1 MKFMRI
7 SSFACCALVL
17 GPFSPPSLAL
27 EGDSEQPIRIVAEE
41 ALRDERT
48 GLTVYRG
55 NVQMDQGTIRI
66 EAEQITIYRIESEG
80 DKIVA
85 EGSPAHMQQQPEPDS
100 APMHA
105 WAGIIE
111 YYRTEDRLQLRGDA
125 VLEQDGSKVQGD
137 RIDYYIKTQ
146 QIKATADESD
156 GTRRV
161 EVVIPSHRLEE

>member
-1 MKFMRI
+1 VKFPRLP
-7 SSFACCALVL
+7 SFACIALVL
-17 GPFSPPSLAL
+17 GFFSLPTLAL
-27 EGDSEQPIRIVAEE
+27 ESDSEQPIRIVADE

-66 EAEQITIYRIESEG
+66 EAEQVTIYRIDSEG

-85 EGSPAHMQQQPEPDS
+85 EGSPAHMQQQPDLDS

-105 WAGIIE
+105 WGGIIE
-111 YYRTEDRLQLRGDA
+111 YYRTEDRIQLRDDA
-125 VLEQDGSKVQGD
+125 VLEQDGSKVRGD
-137 RIDYYIKTQ
+137 RIDYYIEAQ
-146 QIKATADESD
+146 QVKATADESD
-156 GTRRV
+156 STRRV

>member
-1 MKFMRI
+1 MPSLPFI
-7 SSFACCALVL
+7 ALLVL
-17 GPFSPPSLAL
+17 VPGSLAAPSLAL
-27 EGDSEQPIRIVAEE
+27 ESDSEQPIRIVADE

-66 EAEQITIYRIESEG
+66 EADQVTIYRIKSEG

-85 EGSPAHMQQQPEPDS
+85 EGSPAHMQQQPDPDS

-111 YYRTEDRLQLRGDA
+111 YYRLEDRIHLRGDA
-125 VLEQDGSKVQGD
+125 VLEQDGSKVRGD
-137 RIDYYIKTQ
+137 RIDYYIEAQ
-146 QIKATADESD
+146 QVKATADESD

-161 EVVIPSHRLEE
+161 EVVIPSHRLKE